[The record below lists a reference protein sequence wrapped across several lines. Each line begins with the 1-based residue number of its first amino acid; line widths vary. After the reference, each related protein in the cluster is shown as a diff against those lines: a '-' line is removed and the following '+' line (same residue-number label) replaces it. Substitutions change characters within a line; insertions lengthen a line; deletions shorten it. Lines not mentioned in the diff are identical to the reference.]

1 MLDITHIIT
10 WVVYVS
16 RIREN
21 YLIPVKEEG
30 GTYDDV

>member
-1 MLDITHIIT
+1 MIDITHIII
-10 WVVYVS
+10 WVVYAS

-21 YLIPVKEEG
+21 YLIPVKEER